1 MGMQMV
7 TFHRRDSIC
16 KIADYFIL
24 RIYVVK
30 LVSLKYVNH
39 SEKVELK
46 ILLEYTVFSTTK
58 YISGLLNPKVLISVT
73 VR

>member
-1 MGMQMV
+1 MQMI
-7 TFHRRDSIC
+7 TFHRRDSIY

-46 ILLEYTVFSTTK
+46 ILLEYTVFSQPQN
-58 YISGLLNPKVLISVT
+58 IFQAFLIP
-73 VR
+73 RF

>member
-1 MGMQMV
+1 MGMQMI
-7 TFHRRDSIC
+7 TFHRRDSIY

-30 LVSLKYVNH
+30 LVSLKNVNH